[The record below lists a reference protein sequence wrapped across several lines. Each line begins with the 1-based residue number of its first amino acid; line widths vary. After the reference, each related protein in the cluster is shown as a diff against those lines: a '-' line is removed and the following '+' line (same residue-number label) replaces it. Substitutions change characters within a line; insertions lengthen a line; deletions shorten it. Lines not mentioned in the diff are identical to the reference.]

1 MSLRCGIVGLPNV
14 GKSTLFNAMTAS
26 KVAAE
31 SYPFCTIEPNKGVV
45 QVPDDRL
52 KQLADICKPDRIV
65 PTTIEFVDIAGLVKG
80 ASKGEGLG
88 NQFLAHIRETDAV
101 IHVVR
106 CFRNPDVAHVSG
118 ELDIASDVETVNT
131 ELALADLDTVDRHF
145 DKLRRKANSGDK
157 EAKEQFAVIQ
167 KVYDHLAKAQPV
179 RALELNATESEVV
192 EELRLLTS
200 KRVLYVANVDE
211 AGIKGNE
218 HSGAL
223 EKIAAAEN
231 SEIVIVCAEIEAE
244 IVELDESDRTVFLRD
259 LGLGEPGLHRVIRAA
274 YQLLDLHTFFTTLSK
289 EVKAWTVAAGLSAYE
304 AAGRIHADF
313 QRGFIRAEVAHYED
327 FIAAGGEHKARDVG
341 KMRPE
346 GRDYVVRDGDVI
358 HFRFNV

>member
-1 MSLRCGIVGLPNV
+1 M
-14 GKSTLFNAMTAS
+14 
-26 KVAAE
+26 AAE

-88 NQFLAHIRETDAV
+88 NQFLAHIRETDAI

-106 CFRNPDVAHVSG
+106 CFRNLDVAHVSG

-145 DKLRRKANSGDK
+145 DKLRRKANAGDK

-167 KVYDHLAKAQPV
+167 KVYDHLAEGQPV

-192 EELRLLTS
+192 EELRLLTA

-218 HSGAL
+218 YSGAL
-223 EKIAAAEN
+223 EKLAAAEN
-231 SEIVIVCAEIEAE
+231 SEVVIVCAEIEAE

-289 EVKAWTVAAGLSAYE
+289 EVKAWTVAGGLSAYE

-346 GRDYVVRDGDVI
+346 GRDYVIRDGDVI